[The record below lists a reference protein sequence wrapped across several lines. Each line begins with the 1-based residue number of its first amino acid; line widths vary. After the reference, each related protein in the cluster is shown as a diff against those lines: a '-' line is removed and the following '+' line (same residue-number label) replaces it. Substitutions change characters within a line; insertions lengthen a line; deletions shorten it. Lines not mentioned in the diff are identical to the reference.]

1 VVPLRDLGDYRVG
14 PSERRRFGAGPIR
27 ASVSGK
33 ATGECGAFAREN
45 DARGSSE
52 RSPPAVDLVAVAD
65 ARAGLLFGRPVSSH
79 ISVSTQRIF
88 TLRHAGTARREAQ
101 VGRNECEGFG
111 LSLLMR
117 RASTTTGP
125 TLRHRSGRLFRV
137 RSLLPSG
144 TLRRGLAR
152 EGACPFFS

>member
-1 VVPLRDLGDYRVG
+1 VG

-79 ISVSTQRIF
+79 ISVSTQRIDGS
-88 TLRHAGTARREAQ
+88 RSGHEGTARREAQ

-125 TLRHRSGRLFRV
+125 TLRHCSVRLFRV

-144 TLRRGLAR
+144 TLCRGLAR